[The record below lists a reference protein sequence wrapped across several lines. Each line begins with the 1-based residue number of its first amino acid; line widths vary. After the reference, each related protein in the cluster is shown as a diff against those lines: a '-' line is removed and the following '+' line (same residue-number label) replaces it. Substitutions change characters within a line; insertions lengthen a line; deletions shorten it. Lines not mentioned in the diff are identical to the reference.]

1 MNIDLKINGETVRLD
16 IPPNEI
22 LLDTLRTR
30 IGLTGTKDVCR
41 TGDCGACTVL
51 VDGEAVHSCLVLTVE
66 VHGSRILTVEGL
78 AENDK
83 LNPLQQAFIEEDA
96 THCGYCTPGILMAGV
111 ALLNENSNPNRSDV
125 EEALKGNLCR
135 CGTYYDAVN
144 AILKASQK
152 IGKSKS
158 KTH

>member
-1 MNIDLKINGETVRLD
+1 
-16 IPPNEI
+16 
-22 LLDTLRTR
+22 
-30 IGLTGTKDVCR
+30 
-41 TGDCGACTVL
+41 
-51 VDGEAVHSCLVLTVE
+51 
-66 VHGSRILTVEGL
+66 
-78 AENDK
+78 
-83 LNPLQQAFIEEDA
+83 
-96 THCGYCTPGILMAGV
+96 MAGV